1 MGRGVGVDFVLGF
14 STPPDSGSPG
24 PSGSWSFGGVF
35 SGYFRIMGRNGA
47 GLLGWP
53 PDMGLTGSG
62 PRAILWSEEGSFGG
76 VFSGCFRMMWR
87 NGAGL
92 AGWPPDMGLTGFVEG
107 GLLREAVAVGAAGGV
122 IDSE

>member
-1 MGRGVGVDFVLGF
+1 MGVDFVLGF

-47 GLLGWP
+47 GL
-53 PDMGLTGSG
+53 
-62 PRAILWSEEGSFGG
+62 
-76 VFSGCFRMMWR
+76 V
-87 NGAGL
+87 
-92 AGWPPDMGLTGFVEG
+92 GWPPDMGLTGFVEG

>member
-1 MGRGVGVDFVLGF
+1 MGGGVDFVLGF

-35 SGYFRIMGRNGA
+35 SGYF
-47 GLLGWP
+47 
-53 PDMGLTGSG
+53 
-62 PRAILWSEEGSFGG
+62 
-76 VFSGCFRMMWR
+76 
-87 NGAGL
+87 
-92 AGWPPDMGLTGFVEG
+92 TGFVEG